1 MTEGGPH
8 KHMNPDAIMSP
19 RAWAEPGVFS
29 LVVYSL
35 GVLGLI
41 ALLLFLS
48 GWLGEKKRT
57 AEKLRPFES
66 GVIPTGSARVRY
78 PIPFYLIATF
88 FLIFDVEAIFIF
100 SWAVAFDRLGWP
112 GWFQISFFIL
122 VLIVSLFYVWKK
134 GGLEWG
140 PSSKK

>member
-1 MTEGGPH
+1 MEPA
-8 KHMNPDAIMSP
+8 PAVFSISP
-19 RAWAEPGVFS
+19 WEPGVFP
-29 LVVYSL
+29 LGVYSAL
-35 GVLGLI
+35 VLGLI
-41 ALLLFLS
+41 IVLLFL
-48 GWLGEKKRT
+48 GAWVGDKKRT
-57 AEKLRPFES
+57 PEKARPFES

-140 PSSKK
+140 PNAKK